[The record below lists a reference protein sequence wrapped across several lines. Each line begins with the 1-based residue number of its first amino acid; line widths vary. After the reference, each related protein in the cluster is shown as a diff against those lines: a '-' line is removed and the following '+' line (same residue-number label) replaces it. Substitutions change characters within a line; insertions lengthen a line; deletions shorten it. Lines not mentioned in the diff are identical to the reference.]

1 MNVTKILLNELSFTV
16 RRARAGD
23 VEEIVALLRDDD
35 LGASRESKDLGP
47 YASAFQQIDS
57 DSKHFLAV
65 IESAEGEVVGTMHL
79 TLIPGLSR
87 NATTR
92 LQIEAVRVAR
102 SARGTGLGTAMI
114 EWAHDYGREHGAT
127 LVQLTTD
134 KTRPDAHR
142 FYRAL
147 GYVDSHEGFKL
158 EL

>member
-1 MNVTKILLNELSFTV
+1 MRILLNEQSFTV
-16 RRARAGD
+16 RRARSDD
-23 VEEIVALLRDDD
+23 VEDIVALLRDDD
-35 LGASRESKDLGP
+35 LGASRESEDLGP
-47 YASAFQQIDS
+47 YSSAFQQIDS

-65 IESAEGEVVGTMHL
+65 IERADGVVAGTMHL
-79 TLIPGLSR
+79 TFIPGLSR